1 VAAERAVP
9 GDGGLS
15 AMIDRREWL
24 IVALLAIVAL
34 AVPLLGDTYYIK
46 FATRIAIYGLAAL
59 SVDILLGYAGLV
71 SFGHAAF
78 FGVGAYAAGML
89 INAGVA
95 SGFVV
100 LPIAVLAA
108 ALVAL
113 VIGAMS
119 LRTSGLYFIMI
130 TLAFA
135 QMLYYVAQSLRAY
148 GGTDGFA
155 VNGRMTFADIIDIK
169 DAVTF
174 YYLCLALLVLVVFLA
189 ARMLRAEFGVAL
201 RGGRDNAV
209 RIEAIGFPSYRYK
222 LAAFVISGAIAG
234 LAGALAANL
243 NSYVAPPGTLNWEVS
258 GELLVMVIFGAA
270 GTLMGPIIGAAIY
283 LFFADILSDFTEHW
297 MIIFGPILLFRVL
310 FVKDGLYALLQ
321 KAVKR

>member
-1 VAAERAVP
+1 
-9 GDGGLS
+9 
-15 AMIDRREWL
+15 MIDRREWL

>member
-1 VAAERAVP
+1 MA
-9 GDGGLS
+9 G
-15 AMIDRREWL
+15 RREWL
-24 IVALLAIVAL
+24 IVALLAILAL

-46 FATRIAIYGLAAL
+46 FATRIAIYGMAAL
-59 SVDILLGYAGLV
+59 AVDILLGYAGLV

-89 INAGVA
+89 INAGVT

-100 LPIAVLAA
+100 LPVAVIAA

-155 VNGRMTFADIIDIK
+155 LNGRMSFAGIIDIK

-189 ARMLRAEFGVAL
+189 ARMLGAEFGVVL

-222 LAAFVISGAIAG
+222 LAAFAISGAIAG
-234 LAGALAANL
+234 LAGALVANL

-270 GTLMGPIIGAAIY
+270 GTLLGPVVGAAVF
-283 LFFADILSDFTEHW
+283 LFFADILADMTEHW
-297 MIIFGPILLFRVL
+297 MLIFGPLLLLRVL

-321 KAVKR
+321 KAVAR